1 MKMIKHDTC
10 ACEAIVELQF
20 GGTPGKLVT
29 HSRCDLVLV
38 LLQFVNSVWIKI
50 KP

>member
-1 MKMIKHDTC
+1 MIKHDTC
-10 ACEAIVELQF
+10 TCEAIIVELQF

-29 HSRCDLVLV
+29 HSRFDLVPV